1 MKIYLAGIST
11 IPEMAKYGGGFL
23 ESYLYFR
30 NKKEDLGNIVKGWGV
45 SDLILDSG
53 AFSAF
58 TMNTKIDITDYGKT
72 VLKNKQY
79 ITRCANLDV
88 IGDSEATYKNW
99 LILKEMGCNPLPV
112 IHYGSEKKWFDI
124 YLKEHKVEYLALGG
138 LVPYTKQKTK
148 LKKWLDYSFSLIK
161 PYFPVKIHLFGVTT
175 NWVLKR
181 YPVYSCDSTG
191 WLYAGKRGRI
201 LEFNGS
207 GVVIHRDMDSL
218 SKAHNYKQNDIRSGL
233 AYRKFEDYLTKL
245 WEKRG
250 VKWE

>member
-45 SDLILDSG
+45 GDLILDSG

-72 VLKNKQY
+72 VLKNKQH

-207 GVVIHRDMDSL
+207 GVVAHRDTDSL

-233 AYRKFEDYLTKL
+233 AYREFEDYLTKL

>member
-1 MKIYLAGIST
+1 MAGIST
-11 IPEMAKYGGGFL
+11 VPEMAKYGGGFL

-30 NKKEDLGNIVKGWGV
+30 NKKEELGSVVKRWGV
-45 SDLILDSG
+45 NDLILDSG

-58 TMNTKIDITDYGKT
+58 TMNTKIDIVGYGKT
-72 VLKNKQY
+72 ILENKQY

-88 IGDSEATYKNW
+88 IGDSEETYKNW
-99 LILKEMGCNPLPV
+99 LTLKEMGCNPLPV
-112 IHYGSEKKWFDI
+112 IHYGSDSKWFDI

-148 LKKWLDYSFSLIK
+148 LKKWLDYSFSFIK
-161 PYFPVKIHLFGVTT
+161 PYFPVKTHLFGVTT

-181 YPVYSCDSTG
+181 YPIYSCDSTG

-207 GVVIHRDMDSL
+207 GVVAHRDTDSL

-233 AYRKFEDYLTKL
+233 AYREFEDYLTKL

-250 VKWE
+250 VKWD